1 MFLSC
6 NFKKGIGFE
15 CSHQACS
22 GLLSLSLSPKRKS
35 YVAPFRQLRET
46 NTSTEVGV
54 VDLVTLRVHHRWMIN
69 APWTIIFHAFLFFT
83 SSSSIKVNLCTKCK
97 IYFSVNYGIVFN
109 LKTIQILL
117 RSQLKVVIAKTFL
130 QQKLMI
136 IIVSLKQLFICISW
150 EYL

>member
-1 MFLSC
+1 MAICFCLVILR
-6 NFKKGIGFE
+6 K
-15 CSHQACS
+15 AL
-22 GLLSLSLSPKRKS
+22 GLNVPTKLVVVCSLSLSPKRKS

-109 LKTIQILL
+109 LKTI
-117 RSQLKVVIAKTFL
+117 
-130 QQKLMI
+130 
-136 IIVSLKQLFICISW
+136 
-150 EYL
+150 